1 MIFDNI
7 WLFMYSIFSEAR
19 IAAAEHERHNANV
32 EMANTANRN
41 AAYKR
46 ELESQSKPLKQYI
59 PIC

>member
-1 MIFDNI
+1 
-7 WLFMYSIFSEAR
+7 MYSIFSEAR

-41 AAYKR
+41 ATYKR
-46 ELESQSKPLKQYI
+46 ELESQSKLLKQYI